1 MSGGLEGRVA
11 LVLGASKGVGGA
23 SALALAAAGA
33 DLILC
38 ARTPSDLEAKAGNIR
53 AATGRK
59 VDPFALD
66 VGDAAVTA
74 GLLAEIRSGKRRVD
88 ILVWNVGGSPV
99 GRFGDFEEADWRE
112 AIESHFFA
120 ALRFYKAVLPGMQ
133 ERSWGRIVNVSSIQ
147 AKQPMPNNILSG
159 ATRLTLLGMAKAL
172 SREVIR
178 EGITINTLSPGQVAT
193 ERLYALAAQRA
204 EREGTSQD
212 AVIATMLGDHPPG
225 RHGEPEE
232 FASLVAFLCSD
243 AAGYLT
249 GLMIPVD
256 GGSARG
262 VF

>member
-1 MSGGLEGRVA
+1 
-11 LVLGASKGVGGA
+11 
-23 SALALAAAGA
+23 
-33 DLILC
+33 
-38 ARTPSDLEAKAGNIR
+38 
-53 AATGRK
+53 
-59 VDPFALD
+59 
-66 VGDAAVTA
+66 
-74 GLLAEIRSGKRRVD
+74 
-88 ILVWNVGGSPV
+88 
-99 GRFGDFEEADWRE
+99 
-112 AIESHFFA
+112 
-120 ALRFYKAVLPGMQ
+120 
-133 ERSWGRIVNVSSIQ
+133 
-147 AKQPMPNNILSG
+147 MPNNILSG